1 VLKQFKLWH
10 LVGEDYKPLPE
21 PKDIGRRYNRLLARR
36 RHKMPNDTKRWTIEI
51 DKARFDELKSDA
63 RFWQLVALSRAVNTL
78 RFVQAA
84 LLAHPEE
91 SDSLQAKR
99 TKFNSFFFTCALL
112 FEVLLLVERMCKY
125 FRLDPA
131 FSPLHEILKDPTATE
146 LRNSNLSPLRNQLTF
161 HFLENEIGEQL
172 VKNDVNPR
180 FVTGQGVTNED
191 VYYELA
197 DVCTLGAFSGLQ
209 LNQADAVEQF
219 GKQAQTATELAVRF
233 VKAAEEFINK
243 VLLADGWKLR
253 EQHS

>member
-1 VLKQFKLWH
+1 
-10 LVGEDYKPLPE
+10 
-21 PKDIGRRYNRLLARR
+21 
-36 RHKMPNDTKRWTIEI
+36 MPNDTKRWTIEI

-131 FSPLHEILKDPTATE
+131 FDPLHEILKDPNATE

-161 HFLENEIGEQL
+161 HFLENEIPHRSL
-172 VKNDVNPR
+172 
-180 FVTGQGVTNED
+180 
-191 VYYELA
+191 
-197 DVCTLGAFSGLQ
+197 FSS
-209 LNQADAVEQF
+209 
-219 GKQAQTATELAVRF
+219 VRSTREA
-233 VKAAEEFINK
+233 KPIWRRIAARRPFPNSRKFSITPE
-243 VLLADGWKLR
+243 
-253 EQHS
+253 SS